1 MLNWLKSGKLSS
13 GTSYNKVIS
22 HEGGEGPREREDL
35 EATETERIETEN
47 ERESEDAR
55 EETEEQGR
63 RCQKRSDEGE
73 HQTGKK
79 RRKYD
84 DNYLGLGFTWI
95 GDTDCPKP
103 QCVLCSEVL
112 ANSCLKPSYLRRH
125 MHTKHGHLSHKP
137 LTFFK
142 AKLEEL
148 QKSQKKMQF
157 HSCVGSTKD
166 ALRASYLLSYRLG
179 RKGLPHTMAE
189 DVCLPAAK
197 EMVACMIGEKEAKKL
212 DMIPVSNNTV
222 SRRIDAMSED
232 ILAVILSRVKK
243 SEFYSL
249 QVDESTDVANLANLL
264 LYVRYLF
271 EGSVQEEFLF
281 CRPLATRTTGQEI
294 FNLIDVFM
302 RTNGI
307 DWERCVG
314 ICTDGAKSMTGKH
327 TGLIAHIRRVC
338 PSISWLHCSIHR
350 EALAAKNMPADLLA
364 ALNDAVKLVNFI
376 KARPLNSRIFTL
388 LCNEMGSEHKS
399 LLLHTEVR
407 WLSRGKVLTR
417 LFELRHELQQFFEEN
432 PFHLASS
439 MHDEDFLKRLAY
451 LADIFSA
458 LNELNLSLQGVSVTV
473 FNTQDRVEAMIKKLR
488 FWASCVSGN
497 THLCFPTLHEFLGE
511 NDVHLGEHVKTLI
524 IEHLNQLAEQ
534 LRKHFPPM
542 DTSGAWIRNPFE
554 VSLPV
559 PQLSFHEQEQLIEL
573 SSDGA
578 LQLQFKRKPL
588 VDFWTESL
596 TSYAVLAKQALRVL
610 MPFAT
615 TYLCEAGF
623 SAMAAVKT
631 KHRQRLDDVEKELRL
646 KLSSIAPNFEELCA
660 KMQAHPSH

>member
-1 MLNWLKSGKLSS
+1 MRAKSFHSFHTNTIYIINMLNWLKSGKLSS
-13 GTSYNKVIS
+13 GTSCDKVVS
-22 HEGGEGPREREDL
+22 HEGGEGPRESEDL
-35 EATETERIETEN
+35 EATETERIEKEN
-47 ERESEDAR
+47 ERESEDAPA
-55 EETEEQGR
+55 ETEEEGR
-63 RCQKRSDEGE
+63 RWQKRGDESE

-112 ANSCLKPSYLRRH
+112 ANSCLKPSYLCRH
-125 MHTKHGHLSHKP
+125 LHTKHGNLSQKP
-137 LTFFK
+137 LLFFK

-166 ALRASYLLSYRLG
+166 ALRASYLLSYRVG
-179 RKGLPHTMAE
+179 RKGLPHTIAE

-197 EMVACMIGEKEAKKL
+197 EMVECMIGEKEAKKL

-222 SRRIDAMSED
+222 SRRIDAMAED
-232 ILAVILSRVKK
+232 ILATLVSRVKK

-264 LYVRYLF
+264 LYVRYHF
-271 EGSVQEEFLF
+271 EGTVQEDFLF
-281 CRPLATRTTGQEI
+281 CRPLATRTTGQE
-294 FNLIDVFM
+294 
-302 RTNGI
+302 
-307 DWERCVG
+307 
-314 ICTDGAKSMTGKH
+314 
-327 TGLIAHIRRVC
+327 
-338 PSISWLHCSIHR
+338 ISWLHCSIHR

-364 ALNDAVKLVNFI
+364 VLNDAVKLVNFI

-473 FNTQDRVEAMIKKLR
+473 FNTQDRIEAMIKKLR

-497 THLCFPTLHEFLGE
+497 THPCFPTLHEFLGE
-511 NDVHLGEHVKTLI
+511 NDMDLGEHVKSLI

-542 DTSGAWIRNPFE
+542 DTFRAWIRNPFE

-596 TSYAVLAKQALRVL
+596 KSYTVLAKQALRVL

-631 KHRQRLDDVEKELRL
+631 KHRQRLDAVEKELRL
-646 KLSSIAPNFEELCA
+646 KLSSIAPNFGELCA

>member
-1 MLNWLKSGKLSS
+1 
-13 GTSYNKVIS
+13 
-22 HEGGEGPREREDL
+22 
-35 EATETERIETEN
+35 
-47 ERESEDAR
+47 
-55 EETEEQGR
+55 
-63 RCQKRSDEGE
+63 
-73 HQTGKK
+73 
-79 RRKYD
+79 
-84 DNYLGLGFTWI
+84 
-95 GDTDCPKP
+95 
-103 QCVLCSEVL
+103 
-112 ANSCLKPSYLRRH
+112 
-125 MHTKHGHLSHKP
+125 
-137 LTFFK
+137 
-142 AKLEEL
+142 
-148 QKSQKKMQF
+148 
-157 HSCVGSTKD
+157 
-166 ALRASYLLSYRLG
+166 
-179 RKGLPHTMAE
+179 
-189 DVCLPAAK
+189 
-197 EMVACMIGEKEAKKL
+197 MVQCMIGEKEAKKL

-232 ILAVILSRVKK
+232 ILAVLLSRVKK

-271 EGSVQEEFLF
+271 EGSVQKDFLF

-294 FNLIDVFM
+294 FNLIDDFM

-307 DWERCVG
+307 NWERCVG

-350 EALAAKNMPADLLA
+350 EALAAKHMPDDLLA

-417 LFELRHELQQFFEEN
+417 LFELRHELQQFFAEN

-439 MHDEDFLKRLAY
+439 LHDEDFLKRLAY

-458 LNELNLSLQGVSVTV
+458 LNELNLSLQGVTVTV
-473 FNTQDRVEAMIKKLR
+473 FNTQDRIEAMIKKLR
-488 FWASCVSGN
+488 FWESCVSGN

-511 NDVHLGEHVKTLI
+511 NDLHLGEHVKSLI

-588 VDFWTESL
+588 VDFWAESM
-596 TSYAVLAKQALRVL
+596 TSYTALAKQALRVL

-631 KHRQRLDDVEKELRL
+631 KHRQRLDAVEKELRL

>member
-1 MLNWLKSGKLSS
+1 M
-13 GTSYNKVIS
+13 
-22 HEGGEGPREREDL
+22 R
-35 EATETERIETEN
+35 
-47 ERESEDAR
+47 
-55 EETEEQGR
+55 
-63 RCQKRSDEGE
+63 
-73 HQTGKK
+73 
-79 RRKYD
+79 
-84 DNYLGLGFTWI
+84 
-95 GDTDCPKP
+95 
-103 QCVLCSEVL
+103 
-112 ANSCLKPSYLRRH
+112 
-125 MHTKHGHLSHKP
+125 
-137 LTFFK
+137 
-142 AKLEEL
+142 
-148 QKSQKKMQF
+148 
-157 HSCVGSTKD
+157 
-166 ALRASYLLSYRLG
+166 
-179 RKGLPHTMAE
+179 
-189 DVCLPAAK
+189 
-197 EMVACMIGEKEAKKL
+197 CMIGEKEAKKL

-232 ILAVILSRVKK
+232 ILATLVSRVKK

-271 EGSVQEEFLF
+271 EGTVQEDFLF
-281 CRPLATRTTGQEI
+281 CRPLATRTTGQKI

-364 ALNDAVKLVNFI
+364 VLNDAVKLVNFI

-399 LLLHTEVR
+399 LLLHTEVH

-432 PFHLASS
+432 PFDLASS

-473 FNTQDRVEAMIKKLR
+473 FNTQDRIEAMIKKLR

-511 NDVHLGEHVKTLI
+511 NDVDLGEHVKSLI
-524 IEHLNQLAEQ
+524 IEHLNQLAEH

-542 DTSGAWIRNPFE
+542 DTSRAWIRNPFE

-559 PQLSFHEQEQLIEL
+559 PQLSFHEQEQLIERVFIWITL
-573 SSDGA
+573 SQNICFQQHLFSLKVDMSGF
-578 LQLQFKRKPL
+578 LQISLSCLCVEYSLIFIWGCAGKKVWEPL
-588 VDFWTESL
+588 L
-596 TSYAVLAKQALRVL
+596 
-610 MPFAT
+610 
-615 TYLCEAGF
+615 
-623 SAMAAVKT
+623 
-631 KHRQRLDDVEKELRL
+631 
-646 KLSSIAPNFEELCA
+646 
-660 KMQAHPSH
+660 